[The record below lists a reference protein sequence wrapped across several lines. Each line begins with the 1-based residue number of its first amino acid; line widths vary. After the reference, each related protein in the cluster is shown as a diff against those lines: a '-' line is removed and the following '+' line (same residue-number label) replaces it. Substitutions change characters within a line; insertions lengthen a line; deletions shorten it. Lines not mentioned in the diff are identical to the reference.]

1 MTPLEVPGRWIAD
14 RRGQGRGVRVSAHEE
29 AGFLILSTWKEGL
42 CVGTVRLLPDE
53 AAELV
58 SGVAEALGRLASRP
72 PAEHSS
78 AEMTARMAL
87 FEERLTRLEGSG
99 ASAHGDE
106 A

>member
-29 AGFLILSTWKEGL
+29 AGFLVLSTWKEGL

-58 SGVAEALGRLASRP
+58 SGVAEALGRLACRP
-72 PAEHSS
+72 PAEPSS
-78 AEMTARMAL
+78 PELTARMAL
-87 FEERLTRLEGSG
+87 LEERLARLEGS
-99 ASAHGDE
+99 AAPTRLNE